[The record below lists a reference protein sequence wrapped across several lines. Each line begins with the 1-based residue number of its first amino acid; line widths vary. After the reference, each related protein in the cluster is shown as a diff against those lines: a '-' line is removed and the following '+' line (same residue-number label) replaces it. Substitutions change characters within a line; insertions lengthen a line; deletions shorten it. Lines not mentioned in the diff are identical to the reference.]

1 MLWFRLSPVYYL
13 IWRADDFSAHLL
25 HVVSAHILP
34 SQALGALAVG
44 NSVLGARI
52 SVSHEL

>member
-1 MLWFRLSPVYYL
+1 M
-13 IWRADDFSAHLL
+13 ADDFSAHLS

-34 SQALGALAVG
+34 SQALGALAMG
-44 NSVLGARI
+44 NSVLGARS

>member
-1 MLWFRLSPVYYL
+1 MPWFRMSPVYYL
-13 IWRADDFSAHLL
+13 ISMADDFSAHLS

-34 SQALGALAVG
+34 SQALGALAMG
-44 NSVLGARI
+44 NFVLGARS